1 MNSGILFILIILLNI
16 ILGTIIRLLDID
28 LGIYMNYILFL
39 NAISLFYF
47 ILPHKSLME

>member
-1 MNSGILFILIILLNI
+1 MNSGILFILIIVFNI

-39 NAISLFYF
+39 NAICLFYF
-47 ILPHKSLME
+47 ILPHKSLMG